1 MAKKK
6 KISQELYNS
15 LVSNQKVQTNSNNV
29 KKISQSDYS
38 SLVSTTDR
46 LNRGGTKQ
54 NIAPLPSTT
63 ISKNEVSNNTQK
75 SFSFDINNKY
85 DDGYKNTGKKIG
97 DYIKD
102 SSLKDSEIF
111 QKDNKFYYYDSNKK
125 QYSEGN
131 RRQG

>member
-85 DDGYKNTGKKIG
+85 DDGYKNTFKR
-97 DYIKD
+97 
-102 SSLKDSEIF
+102 F
-111 QKDNKFYYYDSNKK
+111 
-125 QYSEGN
+125 
-131 RRQG
+131 